1 MKPKSIGIVGG
12 TGRMGQWLKRFLE
25 ESGYQV
31 MVSGR
36 KTEVSSKEL
45 ASLCDVVIV
54 SVPIKDTAKVIKE
67 IGPYVRPDT
76 LLMDITS
83 IKKEPVEAMLA
94 YSRSEV
100 IGTHPLFGPSAPSI
114 KGQIVV
120 VCPARTKIWL
130 PWLKELLLSHKAKIT
145 VSTPKKHDEIMTIV
159 QGLSYFFVLATG
171 VAIRESP
178 FNLNE
183 FLDYSTPFF
192 RIILRKMHSMK
203 QSPEMFASIQF
214 HNYHSIP
221 KFLEIVNELKEVI
234 EDQDYQKFYQI
245 FQRLNEIP
253 FPEE

>member
-25 ESGYQV
+25 KAHYQV

-36 KTEVSSKEL
+36 KTELSSKEL

-54 SVPIKDTAKVIKE
+54 SVPIKDTTKVIKE
-67 IGPYVRPDT
+67 IGPYVRPES

-83 IKKEPVEAMLA
+83 IKREPVEAMLT

-120 VCPARTKIWL
+120 ICPARTKIWL
-130 PWLKELLLSHKAKIT
+130 PWFKDLLLRHKAKIT
-145 VSTPKKHDEIMTIV
+145 ISTPEKHDEMMAIV

-171 VAIRESP
+171 LAINELP
-178 FNLNE
+178 FDINQ
-183 FLDYSTPFF
+183 FLDYGTPFF
-192 RIILRKMHSMK
+192 RIILKKMHSMK
-203 QSPEMFASIQF
+203 QNPEMYASIQF
-214 HNYHSIP
+214 HNSHRIP
-221 KFLEIVNELKEVI
+221 DFLRIINELKEVI
-234 EDQDYQKFYQI
+234 KDQDYQKFYQI
-245 FQRLNEIP
+245 FQKLDEIP
-253 FPEE
+253 LPEE